1 MLLEDR
7 ADSFLRMIR
16 RADRGRLKI
25 YLGYCPGVGK
35 TYQMLLEGHRLR
47 EEGID
52 VVIGYLETHG
62 RAEIAKLAG
71 GLEVIPRRK
80 SEYRGVPLEEMDLDA
95 VLARKPQVALVDE
108 LAHTNVP
115 GSGNAKRYQDIQDI
129 LASGIHVITTLN
141 IQHMESLYDT
151 VEKAVHV
158 RVRERLPDSIVAEA
172 DQIVNV
178 DVTTEDLLKRLKEGR
193 VYKADR
199 IGAAMGNF
207 FKTSN
212 LEKLRELTLRE
223 MASQIDLRRREDVE
237 EPAAA
242 PDQVVVALSS
252 RGPNSEMLLRYASR
266 LAGKLNRNWYAV
278 YVQTPSEEP
287 TVIDAH
293 TQRILSG
300 TLTLAKQLG
309 ATVFTYKGEDIPAT
323 ILRFAKAYRVG
334 TIVVGTPMPKPLWKT
349 LWRKSTV
356 ERLIHDA
363 KGFTVVILDTR
374 KEEPSEAKAPEEAPR
389 PPAVEPAAPALPGAP
404 LLGDYVSPRRIVIW
418 DHPVERDVVLRTLAE
433 AAVGDSGEAD
443 LEKRGTGIDLPE
455 RRRRLA
461 PRAHREASSP
471 GRRHRADAQG
481 GIRRFH
487 AETDRIRVPDPVPR
501 GVSRDADPDPRAGE
515 QGFKEPA
522 AGPGTGFVPDARGS
536 PRRHPRLGN
545 AWASHGCRAGER
557 RLITPRAPRSP
568 PRFRPCPSSP
578 RMRWRS
584 SMPPMA
590 FPFNVTRMSPG

>member
-16 RADRGRLKI
+16 RAERGRLKI

-62 RAEIAKLAG
+62 RAEIAKLAE
-71 GLEVIPRRK
+71 GLEAVPRRRT
-80 SEYRGVPLEEMDLDA
+80 EYRGVPLEEMDVDA

-151 VEKAVHV
+151 VESAVHV
-158 RVRERLPDSIVAEA
+158 RVRERLPDNIVAEA

-178 DVTTEDLLKRLKEGR
+178 DVTTEDLLKRLKEGKI
-193 VYKADR
+193 YKADR
-199 IGAAMGNF
+199 IGTAMSNY

-223 MASQIDLRRREDVE
+223 MASQIDLRRREAVE
-237 EPAAA
+237 EEIAAA
-242 PDQVVVALSS
+242 PDQVLVALSS

-323 ILRFAKAYRVG
+323 ILRFAKEYRVG
-334 TIVVGTPMPKPLWKT
+334 TIVVGTPTPKPFWKT
-349 LWRKSTV
+349 LWRKTTV
-356 ERLIHDA
+356 ESLIHEA
-363 KGFTVVILDTR
+363 KGFTVVVLDTSR
-374 KEEPSEAKAPEEAPR
+374 DEPSAIKAPEEAPR
-389 PPAVEPAAPALPGAP
+389 PPVTAPSVPVSSGAPAFSGFL
-404 LLGDYVSPRRIVIW
+404 SPERIVIW
-418 DHPVERDVVLRTLAE
+418 DQPVDRDMVLRTLAE
-433 AAVGDSGEAD
+433 AAVAGRGGAD
-443 LEKRGTGIDLPE
+443 LNLVSTSIAKREEQGSTFLNEGVALP
-455 RRRRLA
+455 
-461 PRAHREASSP
+461 
-471 GRRHRADAQG
+471 
-481 GIRRFH
+481 H
-487 AETDRIRVPDPVPR
+487 ARIEGLVRPVVAIGLTR
-501 GVSRDADPDPRAGE
+501 KGVSDVSTEKPIEYVFLILSPAEVPEVQIQILAQVSRASRNRELVRNLGKCRTPQEVFAAVRDWETPQVAGTSL
-515 QGFKEPA
+515 P
-522 AGPGTGFVPDARGS
+522 
-536 PRRHPRLGN
+536 N
-545 AWASHGCRAGER
+545 
-557 RLITPRAPRSP
+557 
-568 PRFRPCPSSP
+568 
-578 RMRWRS
+578 
-584 SMPPMA
+584 
-590 FPFNVTRMSPG
+590 